1 MDAARTASRTR
12 RLRSVRVFLWLF
24 VPLAVIVVAGA
35 VLFARSEAE
44 RELSRLGAEEKFS
57 VGLGSG
63 SAARDMHWIVRD
75 LAFLAN
81 HLQLRAA
88 INDPSPANL
97 DALAADWIAF
107 ARAQQDYD
115 QIRWIDEHG
124 MERVRVDFHD
134 GSAAAVPADK
144 LQYNGD
150 RYYFTATRRIG
161 PGEIFVSPLDLNVEH
176 EKVEVPH
183 RPTIRVGTPLIDGK
197 GVRRGIVLLNY
208 RAREMLQNFAE
219 VTANIAGHVMLLNAQ
234 GYWLHSANPD
244 DDWGF
249 MFGRAETLATRYPE
263 EWPPI
268 LEGDHDQFE
277 TATGMWTFDT
287 VLPLTGADA
296 VSIAPNG
303 APATERSAGLIQSYV
318 WKVVSHVPA
327 ERLAA
332 VRHAALVKTLLAAL
346 VLLGVVG
353 FGIGQFAL
361 SAGRRAEVADALHRR
376 TRDFEEAQRIAN
388 VGSWEWVASS
398 GRATW
403 SAELY
408 RLQGRN
414 PGLGPL
420 RRAQIAKCLVRDSL
434 RSLVR
439 VADRAMKTGVPF
451 EIDLEIVRG
460 DGTHGWVTARG
471 ERLFDE
477 AGALVGLRGT
487 VHDITER
494 KRMHERLFEAQKL
507 EAVGQLTGG
516 LAHDFNNLLGIILGN
531 LDLLEPLL
539 AHDSQ
544 ALRYRSLAWRAAK
557 RGAQITKSLLAIAR
571 KQTLEPRRVSVADAL
586 AEMMP
591 LISQS
596 LGGRISLTNSCADGR
611 CQNVVA
617 YVDPGGLGN
626 AVLNLVVNARD
637 AMPEGGALHIGL
649 AMQEVGP
656 EQPGVPADLT
666 PGRYVVLSVSDTGTG
681 MAEPVAARAF
691 EPFFTTKERGQ
702 GTGLGLAM
710 VYGFSRQSGG
720 TATIASEPGIGT
732 TVRLYLPAVGST
744 DDEPG
749 VGSAA
754 PREAQVRARGETVLV
769 VDDEE
774 TLLEV
779 TAEWLR
785 RLGYRVTVK
794 TSPVEALELLRSQT
808 YDLLLTDATMPGM
821 SGMDLAQ
828 QGLLLHPG
836 MKVLVASGFAENLA
850 HCGYIVLEKPYSRDQ
865 LAQAVRRVLDQP
877 AQSRGV
883 MQKPYEAQR

>member
-1 MDAARTASRTR
+1 
-12 RLRSVRVFLWLF
+12 
-24 VPLAVIVVAGA
+24 
-35 VLFARSEAE
+35 
-44 RELSRLGAEEKFS
+44 
-57 VGLGSG
+57 
-63 SAARDMHWIVRD
+63 
-75 LAFLAN
+75 
-81 HLQLRAA
+81 
-88 INDPSPANL
+88 
-97 DALAADWIAF
+97 
-107 ARAQQDYD
+107 
-115 QIRWIDEHG
+115 
-124 MERVRVDFHD
+124 
-134 GSAAAVPADK
+134 
-144 LQYNGD
+144 
-150 RYYFTATRRIG
+150 
-161 PGEIFVSPLDLNVEH
+161 
-176 EKVEVPH
+176 
-183 RPTIRVGTPLIDGK
+183 
-197 GVRRGIVLLNY
+197 
-208 RAREMLQNFAE
+208 
-219 VTANIAGHVMLLNAQ
+219 
-234 GYWLHSANPD
+234 
-244 DDWGF
+244 
-249 MFGRAETLATRYPE
+249 
-263 EWPPI
+263 
-268 LEGDHDQFE
+268 
-277 TATGMWTFDT
+277 
-287 VLPLTGADA
+287 
-296 VSIAPNG
+296 
-303 APATERSAGLIQSYV
+303 
-318 WKVVSHVPA
+318 
-327 ERLAA
+327 
-332 VRHAALVKTLLAAL
+332 
-346 VLLGVVG
+346 
-353 FGIGQFAL
+353 
-361 SAGRRAEVADALHRR
+361 
-376 TRDFEEAQRIAN
+376 
-388 VGSWEWVASS
+388 
-398 GRATW
+398 
-403 SAELY
+403 
-408 RLQGRN
+408 
-414 PGLGPL
+414 
-420 RRAQIAKCLVRDSL
+420 
-434 RSLVR
+434 
-439 VADRAMKTGVPF
+439 
-451 EIDLEIVRG
+451 
-460 DGTHGWVTARG
+460 
-471 ERLFDE
+471 
-477 AGALVGLRGT
+477 
-487 VHDITER
+487 
-494 KRMHERLFEAQKL
+494 MHERLFEAQKL

-779 TAEWLR
+779 TGEWLR

-877 AQSRGV
+877 AQSRVV